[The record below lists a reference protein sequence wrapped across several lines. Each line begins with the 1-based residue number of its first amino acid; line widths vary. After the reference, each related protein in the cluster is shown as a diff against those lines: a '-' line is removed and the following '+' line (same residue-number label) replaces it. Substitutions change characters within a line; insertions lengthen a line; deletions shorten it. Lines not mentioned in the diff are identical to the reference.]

1 MKKLAL
7 VAVAVA
13 MSVAMMFGCAPKAEV
28 PAASEAPVVATEAP
42 AEATKAPAASEVPAA
57 SEAPAATDAAASEA
71 PTQTPAA

>member
-42 AEATKAPAASEVPAA
+42 AEATKAPAEATK
-57 SEAPAATDAAASEA
+57 APAATDAAASEA